1 MFNGYCPLMKNEV
14 HEGVCIEIL
23 AELGKGKK
31 EEYIKEI
38 KKIRSLTN
46 EEMDKICEKCSNYP
60 F

>member
-1 MFNGYCPLMKNEV
+1 MFNGYCPLMENEV

-31 EEYIKEI
+31 EEYVKEI
-38 KKIRSLTN
+38 KKNRSLTN
-46 EEMDKICEKCSNYP
+46 EEIDKICEKCSNYP